1 MKVYKN
7 YNNLHGPINKCL
19 LKGRVMGGQK
29 ARNTGE
35 VSEPKKGKSL
45 EKLFTAS
52 A

>member
-7 YNNLHGPINKCL
+7 YNDLHGPINKCL

-35 VSEPKKGKSL
+35 VSELKK
-45 EKLFTAS
+45 ETD
-52 A
+52 